1 MTSLLLDA
9 HTLLWFLWDDPMLS
23 AAAKSHIE
31 NAQNRKLVSVATCW
45 EIAIK
50 TGLRKLDVGEPC
62 RTFLPRELHR
72 NHFELLPIRL
82 EHVAAVEELPNVHGD
97 PFDRLLIAQSLAE
110 GYAIVG
116 IDKVLDRYGVTRL
129 W

>member
-9 HTLLWFLWDDPMLS
+9 HTLLWFLWDDPQLS
-23 AAAKSHIE
+23 ATAKSHIE
-31 NAQNRKLVSVATCW
+31 KAENRKLVSVATCW

-50 TGLRKLDVGEPC
+50 AGLRKLDLGEPC
-62 RTFLPRELHR
+62 RTFLSRELNR

-82 EHVAAVEELPNVHGD
+82 EHVAAVEELPTLHGD
-97 PFDRLLIAQSLAE
+97 PFDRLLIAQALAE

-116 IDKVLDRYGVTRL
+116 VDKLFDRYGTSRL